1 MDVEKS
7 GEFRIF
13 INSFLRGLNE
23 ETRSIFVLR
32 YWYGYSLS
40 EIASELGV
48 SEPKIKSSL
57 FRTRNRLLDAM
68 TKEGVAL

>member
-1 MDVEKS
+1 M
-7 GEFRIF
+7 
-13 INSFLRGLNE
+13 NE
-23 ETRSIFVLR
+23 ETRTIFVLR

-40 EIASELGV
+40 EIASELSV

-68 TKEGVAL
+68 TKEGIAI